1 MNDLL
6 AKPYLPEQLYAM
18 IRKWCPVADSDAAPG
33 EVIEQGEGYVPQH
46 DPSLTLALSDGDA
59 AMAAELLADFRDSLP
74 EVQALLQSAL
84 APEAILFDMD
94 GVLAD
99 VSRSYREAILQTV
112 AHYGP
117 AITGADVAA
126 ETALGDANNDW
137 VLSQR
142 LLAKRGVDVDLEQ
155 VTVKPQAD
163 ALANTPALLLGGSD
177 TALEQFEYQ
186 GTTVE
191 DEVTWV
197 RLVPVSTESGFVRV
211 ELAFVEDQLRRMVFF
226 DSLDQT
232 TYVTLENVSVNEP
245 VDAGRF
251 VFTVPEDV
259 DLVGKPAVAAPADE

>member
-1 MNDLL
+1 MDLNDCMKGERLDVVLVRTLL
-6 AKPYLPEQLYAM
+6 IVCGHERMRLVEESWGTMYLRRPDRFRWEYT
-18 IRKWCPVADSDAAPG
+18 APF
-33 EVIEQGEGYVPQH
+33 PQEIV
-46 DPSLTLALSDGDA
+46 SDGERVWIYDA
-59 AMAAELLADFRDSLP
+59 
-74 EVQALLQSAL
+74 
-84 APEAILFDMD
+84 
-94 GVLAD
+94 
-99 VSRSYREAILQTV
+99 
-112 AHYGP
+112 
-117 AITGADVAA
+117 
-126 ETALGDANNDW
+126 
-137 VLSQR
+137 
-142 LLAKRGVDVDLEQ
+142 DLEQ